1 MENISDFKTKLR
13 FAHPWFGPMDAYGWH
28 GLAGGHMNIHRI
40 QIERIILGLK
50 NQRNTLPLPTV
61 EL

>member
-1 MENISDFKTKLR
+1 
-13 FAHPWFGPMDAYGWH
+13 MDAYGWH
-28 GLAGGHMNIHRI
+28 ALAGGHMNIHRI